1 MDRVAESIR
10 QFVDSALGVSL
21 EEMIIQISA
30 TLLLFLI
37 VRFFFWN
44 NITAYLEKRKEAMNE
59 EYDQAKQANADA
71 QSIKE
76 TTENELKEIRL
87 SAKGLYDEAKDRG
100 EVERKEIVLKAK
112 ADAKKIVD
120 NAHKEINSEIEKA
133 RTSINDEIVS
143 VATLMA
149 EKIIKKEIDKDKHKE
164 LIDEV
169 TEGVVS

>member
-1 MDRVAESIR
+1 MTNVAESIR
-10 QFVDSALGVSL
+10 SFVNSALGVNPI
-21 EEMIIQISA
+21 EMGIQILA

-59 EYDQAKQANADA
+59 EYDQAKKANVDA

-76 TTENELKEIRL
+76 QSDGELKEIRL
-87 SAKGLYDEAKDRG
+87 SAKGLYEDAKVRG
-100 EVERKEIVLKAK
+100 ENERKEIVVKAK
-112 ADAKKIVD
+112 GDAKKIVE
-120 NAHKEINSEIEKA
+120 NAHKEITSEIEKA
-133 RTSINDEIVS
+133 RSSINDEIVS

-149 EKIIKKEIDKDKHKE
+149 EKIIKKEIDQDKHKE

-169 TEGVVS
+169 TQGGAS